1 MGAVIL
7 PKGTGVE
14 GKSKAIARNEEQL
27 AGPCFNIAT
36 PTDTT
41 EAFGIVEVLVNKEM
55 QWCLI
60 ISYSDINDYRTCF
73 TQEEQ
78 DEMIDFNLETF
89 SAQ

>member
-7 PKGTGVE
+7 PKGTGVT
-14 GKSKAIARNEEQL
+14 GKAKAIARNAEQL
-27 AGPCFNIAT
+27 AGPCFNITT

-41 EAFGIVEVLVNKEM
+41 EAFGMVEVEAKGEM
-55 QWCLI
+55 QWCLL

>member
-1 MGAVIL
+1 MPAVIL

-14 GKSKAIARNEEQL
+14 GKAKAIARNEEQL
-27 AGPCFNIAT
+27 AGPCFNITT

-41 EAFGIVEVLVNKEM
+41 EAFGMVEVLAKGEM

-73 TQEEQ
+73 TQAEQ
-78 DEMIDFNLETF
+78 DEMIGYD
-89 SAQ
+89 SVKQAVI